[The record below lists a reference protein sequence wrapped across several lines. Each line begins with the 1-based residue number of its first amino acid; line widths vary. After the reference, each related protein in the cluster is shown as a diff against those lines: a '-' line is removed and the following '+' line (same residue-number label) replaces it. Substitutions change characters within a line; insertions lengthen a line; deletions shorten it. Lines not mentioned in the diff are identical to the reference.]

1 MKPIKKDA
9 PRQARREKTLTR
21 LEATLK
27 GGVKQVEVEKEV
39 LNKSAA
45 PGKRLQMGKEYKTV
59 PFEQKDIDRINREIA
74 TLKTR
79 LGKV

>member
-1 MKPIKKDA
+1 MKPFEKDA
-9 PRQARREKTLTR
+9 PRQARREKALTR

-27 GGVKQVEVEKEV
+27 GGVKILVTKRESKVR
-39 LNKSAA
+39 
-45 PGKRLQMGKEYKTV
+45 GKIKIIKTFGTVKV
-59 PFEQKDIDRINREIA
+59 PFEKVDIDRINREIA

>member
-27 GGVKQVEVEKEV
+27 GGVKIPVSKKEEKV
-39 LNKSAA
+39 RGRIKITKIF
-45 PGKRLQMGKEYKTV
+45 GVVKV
-59 PFEQKDIDRINREIA
+59 PFEKVDIDRINKEIA

>member
-27 GGVKQVEVEKEV
+27 GGVKIPVTKKEV
-39 LNKSAA
+39 KVR
-45 PGKRLQMGKEYKTV
+45 GKIKITKTFGTTKV
-59 PFEQKDIDRINREIA
+59 PFEKVDIDRINREIA